1 MAWVLD
7 EDKLGQLVP
16 PPPIGIAPVD
26 MPLGHTLP
34 PLGTRVRAYEPVY
47 GEAEFIL
54 AFGVAA
60 STLGDLTLIN
70 PYTGLATRGLTTQR
84 GLMGVAIANANTS
97 TTAMS
102 WYGVSGSFPVRSTAA
117 AIGLPMYQSAGA
129 GVALSTVS
137 ATNMVNNG
145 TFGSVHNFTIP
156 TKICGLTNGSTD
168 IIVSNIDGLFVGQ
181 VLTGTGI
188 GGGATI
194 TAIGYGGLYSGV
206 PGPLVGHITVSVAS
220 TATQTSTVTFTATGF
235 AVANFATTGHAA
247 GLG

>member
-1 MAWVLD
+1 MAWILD
-7 EDKLGQLVP
+7 ETKFGMLLPV
-16 PPPIGIAPVD
+16 PIGIAPAD

-34 PLGTRVRAYEPVY
+34 ALGTRVRAFEPVY
-47 GEAEFIL
+47 GAAEFML

-60 STLGDLTLIN
+60 ATLGDLTLIN

-84 GLMGVAIANANTS
+84 GLFGVSMANANTS
-97 TTAMS
+97 PTAMS
-102 WYGVSGSFPVRSTAA
+102 WYGVAGSFPVRSTAA
-117 AIGLPMYQSAGA
+117 AIGLPMYESAGA

-145 TFGSVHNFTIP
+145 TFGAVHNFVIP

-168 IIVSNIDGLFVGQ
+168 IIVPNIDGLFVGQ
-181 VLTGTGI
+181 VLSGTGV
-188 GGGATI
+188 GGSATI
-194 TAIGYGGLYSGV
+194 TAIGYGGLYTGV
-206 PGPLVGHITVSVAS
+206 PGPLVNHITVSVAS

-235 AVANFATTGHAA
+235 AVATLAAIGHAA